1 MEINK
6 NYNGKTQLKD
16 WWGIVKG
23 NFDAVET
30 EMNSM
35 SNRIR
40 NNALN
45 ITSLE
50 IAVSDIE
57 AGMGKMGTLQTNE
70 KDSLVGAIN
79 ELYNMIVSAQ
89 EGGE

>member
-30 EMNSM
+30 EINSM

-70 KDSLVGAIN
+70 KDSL
-79 ELYNMIVSAQ
+79 L
-89 EGGE
+89 